1 MLIMLSL
8 FVYIYIY
15 IYIFEISVQY
25 LQDFSSSAAVRGNGC
40 NVEYALHLLHI
51 AKGNLQVKLS
61 LI

>member
-1 MLIMLSL
+1 MLSL
-8 FVYIYIY
+8 
-15 IYIFEISVQY
+15 FEISVQY